1 MEKHDHNNHSESHNH
16 ENNHGQDHGNGNEH
30 GITTIY
36 VNDKAVSIHKGN
48 QTVSTIKKVGNV
60 PSTDI
65 LFLMPH
71 YETALQDNDTIHI
84 KGGERFKSAAPSGSS
99 S

>member
-1 MEKHDHNNHSESHNH
+1 MEKHNHNHHSEVY
-16 ENNHGQDHGNGNEH
+16 DHGHGNEH
-30 GITTIY
+30 GHAITTIY
-36 VNDKAVSIHKGN
+36 VNDNPVLIHKGN
-48 QTVSTIKKVGNV
+48 QTIATIKQAANV

-65 LFLMPH
+65 LYLMPH
-71 YETALQDNDTIHI
+71 YETALQDTETITI